1 MPTLVR
7 GGQPGPLRRP
17 VMAPLSDVTVMAVTG
32 GDGSRPRSDAD
43 PCNPLLVLDIGS
55 ILGVNTLY
63 ILLAFWL
70 KY

>member
-1 MPTLVR
+1 
-7 GGQPGPLRRP
+7 
-17 VMAPLSDVTVMAVTG
+17 MAPLSDVTVMAVTG